1 MNFRLLCLLLEET
14 GPNVPPTGCSLA
26 IIYASCRNQNT
37 QSRTRWGDG
46 IRKKKQTNFSLSS
59 YVSGLTWLL
68 FPQRWWKNGSPSP
81 VAVIGSFRA
90 GVLKETKNKP
100 RCRQVRCRINT
111 KRVTTAHLCLNIVTT
126 CNQPLRLRGVGR
138 GLVLPSYAQ

>member
-1 MNFRLLCLLLEET
+1 MFLQQAAAWRLYTRVVGIKTHSLE
-14 GPNVPPTGCSLA
+14 
-26 IIYASCRNQNT
+26 Q
-37 QSRTRWGDG
+37 DG
-46 IRKKKQTNFSLSS
+46 EMEFEKKKQTNFSLSS

-100 RCRQVRCRINT
+100 RCRQVRCRINAKKSDNCT
-111 KRVTTAHLCLNIVTT
+111 FVSQHRDDV
-126 CNQPLRLRGVGR
+126 QPTPTPPWRG
-138 GLVLPSYAQ
+138 